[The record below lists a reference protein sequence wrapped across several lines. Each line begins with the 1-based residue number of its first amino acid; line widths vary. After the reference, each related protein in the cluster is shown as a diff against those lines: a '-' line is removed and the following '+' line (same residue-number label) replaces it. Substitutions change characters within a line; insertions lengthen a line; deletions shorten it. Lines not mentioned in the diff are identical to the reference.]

1 MASQSLKFNVTFR
14 ETHTEKNKLGKK
26 EKSMLL

>member
-1 MASQSLKFNVTFR
+1 MASQCHKFTVTFSV
-14 ETHTEKNKLGKK
+14 THTEKNKLGKK